1 MQSHDDFYYFSIE
14 MTESSSIEICR
25 LLKATQVI
33 CYILIEKYIQN
44 TYNFFPEQQLDMATQ
59 VQFVPLS
66 VINNTNVW
74 FKKNGLIVLYDTN
87 YIIAAFNEDLSI

>member
-1 MQSHDDFYYFSIE
+1 MS
-14 MTESSSIEICR
+14 
-25 LLKATQVI
+25 
-33 CYILIEKYIQN
+33 
-44 TYNFFPEQQLDMATQ
+44 TQ

-87 YIIAAFNEDLSI
+87 YIITAFNEDLSI